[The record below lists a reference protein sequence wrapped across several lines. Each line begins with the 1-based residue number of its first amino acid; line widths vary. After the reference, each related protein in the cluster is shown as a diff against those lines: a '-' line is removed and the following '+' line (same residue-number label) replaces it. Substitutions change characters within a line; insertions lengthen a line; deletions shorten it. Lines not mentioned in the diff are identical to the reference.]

1 MNPAPASRIELYTH
15 EPMVNWLGP
24 AQLIQTGMRALVA
37 TTLGSFTDP
46 REVQAALNPS
56 SSHPV
61 IEQPHTDEVWLDYV
75 ADTGDG
81 WDATHSVAWS
91 TSRSA
96 LLVPGCPVLPRAQ
109 VLLLGGD
116 QVYPTPAHGGYRTRL
131 IDPFRSAFAAQVSPN
146 SKAGDQGPITEPDD
160 PLILAT
166 PGNHDWYDG
175 LRGFIQVFC
184 NQRPIGRWRT
194 AQRMSYYALKLPHGW
209 WVWSIDL
216 QLDSAIDKP
225 QQTYFET
232 VAQQLGPQ
240 DQVLLCTPEPTWID
254 ESERLERT
262 SMSASEKQTPRFLG
276 LRHIEELLGEHLALT
291 LAGDLHHYARY
302 APSSALG
309 LGKAQRIT
317 CGGGGAF
324 LTGTHHLPQS
334 LKFSV
339 SGQPQHCTLQSTYPN
354 TKTSKQL
361 RNQAWNL
368 PLKNASFCALLA
380 TLYLL
385 FLWLLQS
392 ASKIPIT
399 SLHGR
404 TLMENWAQLQ
414 PGWPALGV
422 VGTQTW
428 QVLAHSPGTALLA
441 MGIVLAAGQF
451 SRTSTQKNRTLALA
465 FGMAHGGLHVLLA
478 LGMLWIMGRFNL
490 FFLPQIGCSFGSVD
504 DPFQVLC
511 FVAQTIFLGGFLG
524 GVLFGSMMVLA
535 NILCGWHSQEV
546 FSSQRIADFKCFL
559 RMHICAEGLTIY
571 PLKIDKVCTHWT
583 LGAQVTLVRRV
594 ANHWLVRAFPGATAR
609 FVPKPGC
616 EPVVQPIEPPIHIP
630 CKK

>member
-1 MNPAPASRIELYTH
+1 MNPTPASRIELYTH

-24 AQLIQTGMRALVA
+24 AQLMQTGMRALVA

-46 REVQAALNPS
+46 REVQAALYPS
-56 SSHPV
+56 STHPV
-61 IEQPHTDEVWLDYV
+61 IEQSDTDEIWLDYV

-81 WDATHSVAWS
+81 WDAAHSVAWA

-96 LLVPGCPVLPRAQ
+96 LLVPSCPVLPRAQ

-116 QVYPTPAHGGYRTRL
+116 QVYPTPAHGGYRTRF
-131 IDPFRSAFAAQVSPN
+131 IDPFRSAFAAQVAPDA
-146 SKAGDQGPITEPDD
+146 KPGDAQAISEADD
-160 PLILAT
+160 PLMLAT

-175 LRGFIQVFC
+175 LRGFMQVFC
-184 NQRPIGRWRT
+184 SQRPIGRWRT
-194 AQRMSYYALKLPHGW
+194 LQRTSYYALKLPHGW

-225 QQTYFET
+225 QQAYFEAI
-232 VAQQLGPQ
+232 AQQLGAQ
-240 DQVLLCTPEPTWID
+240 DQVVLCTPEPTWID

-276 LRHIEELLGEHLALT
+276 LRHIEELLGQHLALT
-291 LAGDLHHYARY
+291 LTGDLHHYARY
-302 APSSALG
+302 APSAPSAS
-309 LGKAQRIT
+309 AAPQRIT

-324 LTGTHHLPQS
+324 LTGTHHLPPS

-339 SGQPQHCTLQSTYPN
+339 SGQPQHCTLRSTYPN
-354 TKTSKQL
+354 VETSKKL

-380 TLYLL
+380 CLYLL

-392 ASKIPIT
+392 ASKMPNS
-399 SLHGR
+399 SLHGA

-414 PGWPALGV
+414 PGWRALGTA
-422 VGTQTW
+422 GTQSW
-428 QVLAHSPGTALLA
+428 QVLAHSPGTTLLGI
-441 MGIVLAAGQF
+441 GIVLAAGQF
-451 SRTSTQKNRTLALA
+451 TRSSTQKNRALALA
-465 FGMAHGGLHVLLA
+465 FGIVHGCLHIVLA

-490 FFLPQIGCSFGSVD
+490 FFLPQAGWTFGSAD
-504 DPFQVLC
+504 DPLQVVC

-524 GVLFGSMMVLA
+524 GILFGSMMVLA

-559 RMHICAEGLTIY
+559 RLRVHADGLTIY
-571 PLKIDKVCTHWT
+571 PLKIDKICTRWT
-583 LGAQVTLVRRV
+583 LGPKVSLVRRV
-594 ANHWLVRAFPGATAR
+594 ANHWLVRAYPGAGAR
-609 FVPKPGC
+609 FVPQPGC
-616 EPVVQPIEPPIHIP
+616 EPAVQAIEAAIHIA
-630 CKK
+630 CRK